1 MVRLEEKITKI
12 RRSFW
17 KKSLEKQKSFMKMLL
32 MMRTMISTA
41 MNMMTG
47 TMIFTG
53 KNLTMRTMISTKMSL
68 MTEMTST
75 KSLMT
80 TTFTEKNPT
89 TRKMIFMKKNRKSF
103 LS

>member
-1 MVRLEEKITKI
+1 MR
-12 RRSFW
+12 
-17 KKSLEKQKSFMKMLL
+17 KKM
-32 MMRTMISTA
+32 TSTA
-41 MNMMTG
+41 TDMMTG